1 MCLSVI
7 PIKYLAL
14 KVVDRENSHLQN
26 ECTKIRRAIY
36 RQKFNITNTI
46 RN

>member
-1 MCLSVI
+1 MCLS
-7 PIKYLAL
+7 IKYLTI

-36 RQKFNITNTI
+36 RQKFNLTTTTT